1 MITLEKSSY
10 TNSDSTLNGPTGSI
24 ISLKNLKEKKQH
36 LSRTKPAQSVMIFT
50 GILRFVYAV
59 NKKATLLTSNASF
72 TELLLA

>member
-24 ISLKNLKEKKQH
+24 ISLKNVKEKKH
-36 LSRTKPAQSVMIFT
+36 LSRTKHAQSVMIFT

-59 NKKATLLTSNASF
+59 NKKATLLTSYASF